1 MCTGNRC
8 TSRMQAS
15 SIKGRACGRDGRS
28 WFPPGKRTWR
38 PPLTGVV
45 REQGRYKGRSVVVWE
60 ASEDLTVGGEAV
72 EIRGYGLIDLD
83 TGMWLHF
90 ESGSSFRLAY
100 RETIDIGL

>member
-1 MCTGNRC
+1 
-8 TSRMQAS
+8 MQAG

-28 WFPPGKRTWR
+28 WFPPGKKGLGAY
-38 PPLTGVV
+38 PLTGVV
-45 REQGRYKGRSVVVWE
+45 RGQGRYKGRGVVVWE

-90 ESGSSFRLAY
+90 ESSSRF
-100 RETIDIGL
+100 I